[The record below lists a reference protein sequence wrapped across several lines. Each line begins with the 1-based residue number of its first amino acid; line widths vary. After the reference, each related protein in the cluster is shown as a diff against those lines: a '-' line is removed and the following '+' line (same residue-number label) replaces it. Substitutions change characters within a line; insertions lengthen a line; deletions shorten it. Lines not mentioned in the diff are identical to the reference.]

1 LPAVIQ
7 TFCHYE
13 IADVFMHLTDFI
25 GFYIGYNIFIRISV
39 TYKTATAQ
47 VDRLSDM
54 SNDMFSL
61 V

>member
-25 GFYIGYNIFIRISV
+25 GFYIGYNIN
-39 TYKTATAQ
+39 Y
-47 VDRLSDM
+47 LSEYQ
-54 SNDMFSL
+54 SPI
-61 V
+61 